1 MFSAYSVLGLL
12 ALFALALALLGE
24 DFTTGAALD
33 LVAAG
38 LDPFEGLEDFGFAA
52 ELLAVGFKV
61 LRPSSV
67 DGLGHWETKLLHN
80 QSWLEQPSC

>member
-12 ALFALALALLGE
+12 VLFALALALLGD
-24 DFTTGAALD
+24 DFTAGAALD
-33 LVAAG
+33 LEAAG
-38 LDPFEGLEDFGFAA
+38 FDPFGVFGFAA

-67 DGLGHWETKLLHN
+67 DGLGHWEAKLLHN
-80 QSWLEQPSC
+80 QSWIEQPSC